1 MIGKATII
9 VNIPEVLC
17 WILKLFLGDSA
28 DVGYTVD
35 DSHHI
40 RIDIQFHDD
49 KTLFLETGEKEG
61 KVKKKMEIEESGRG
75 ITKFLMNLVHY

>member
-1 MIGKATII
+1 MYKRQ
-9 VNIPEVLC
+9 
-17 WILKLFLGDSA
+17 
-28 DVGYTVD
+28 VD

-61 KVKKKMEIEESGRG
+61 KVKKKDG
-75 ITKFLMNLVHY
+75 K

>member
-1 MIGKATII
+1 M
-9 VNIPEVLC
+9 LC

-61 KVKKKMEIEESGRG
+61 KVKKKDGKWKKAGGELPSS
-75 ITKFLMNLVHY
+75 

>member
-1 MIGKATII
+1 MLDSEA
-9 VNIPEVLC
+9 
-17 WILKLFLGDSA
+17 FLGDSA

-75 ITKFLMNLVHY
+75 VTKFLMNLVHY

>member
-1 MIGKATII
+1 MLKRIRI
-9 VNIPEVLC
+9 VRVRPWGVCKGVISTVGVLYQ
-17 WILKLFLGDSA
+17 I
-28 DVGYTVD
+28 VGYTVD

-61 KVKKKMEIEESGRG
+61 KVKKKDG
-75 ITKFLMNLVHY
+75 K